1 MTSRTAAFASVAG
14 ALAAVVLAIPSFVP
28 VPPPDGPLPL
38 LDLNAASA
46 LELDLLPGVGPKTAG
61 RIVADRAA
69 HGPFRHP
76 AEVRRVKGVTR
87 RAAERIAQL
96 TEAR

>member
-1 MTSRTAAFASVAG
+1 MTSRAAAVAAVAA
-14 ALAAVVLAIPSFVP
+14 ALAAAGAAVP
-28 VPPPDGPLPL
+28 ELFPPAAPPPIRAR
-38 LDLNAASA
+38 LDLNTASA
-46 LELDLLPGVGPKTAG
+46 RDLDLLPGVGPRTAE

-69 HGPFRHP
+69 NGPFRHP

-87 RAAERIAQL
+87 RAAERIARF